1 MNTKGSV
8 AAVLGAA
15 AEVSEFTPRVAETMR
30 EVAERV
36 RL

>member
-15 AEVSEFTPRVAETMR
+15 AEASAETPRVADATR
-30 EVAERV
+30 EAEGAR
-36 RL
+36 R